1 MRYDVLLWDLDGTLT
16 DPKEGITLSVQY
28 ALNRLDYP
36 SCEADDLDWIIG
48 PPLKESFKILFQTT
62 DEALVNRAIT
72 FYRERYQEIGLY
84 ENIVYPGIP
93 ELLAQL
99 KEKGCMHLLAT
110 SKPRVFAEK
119 ILQHFSLDSYF
130 SVIMG
135 SELNGQF
142 VEKDGL
148 IAEILKKVP
157 TDSRSKT
164 VMIGDR
170 RYDVQGARANGIDV
184 ISVGYGYGTI
194 EELSD
199 ASPDFIAPSVSDLEK
214 LLLDR
219 DTRPSVVSG
228 YRTAASK

>member
-16 DPKEGITLSVQY
+16 DPKVGITLSVQY
-28 ALNRLDYP
+28 ALNQLDYP
-36 SCEADDLDWIIG
+36 LCEADDLDWIIG
-48 PPLKESFKILFQTT
+48 PPLKESFKTLLQTT
-62 DEALVNRAIT
+62 DETLLNRAIT
-72 FYRERYQEIGLY
+72 IYRERYQEIGLY

-93 ELLAQL
+93 ELLVQL

-110 SKPRVFAEK
+110 SKPRVFAER
-119 ILQHFSLDSYF
+119 ILQHFSMDSYF

-142 VEKDGL
+142 VEKDVL
-148 IAEILKKVP
+148 IAEVLKKVP
-157 TDSRSKT
+157 AGSRSKT

-194 EELSD
+194 EELNA
-199 ASPDFIAPSVSDLEK
+199 ASPDFIVPSVSDLEK
-214 LLLDR
+214 LLNHHGAL
-219 DTRPSVVSG
+219 PSL
-228 YRTAASK
+228 AAL

>member
-1 MRYDVLLWDLDGTLT
+1 MEALVVRYDVLLWDLDGTLT

-36 SCEADDLDWIIG
+36 FRAADDLDWIIG
-48 PPLKESFKILFQTT
+48 PPLKESFKTLLQTA
-62 DEALVNRAIT
+62 DETLLNRAVTI
-72 FYRERYQEIGLY
+72 YRERYQEMGLY

-93 ELLAQL
+93 ELLVQL
-99 KEKGCMHLLAT
+99 KEKGCRNLLAT

-142 VEKDGL
+142 VEKDVL
-148 IAEILKKVP
+148 IAEVLKKVP
-157 TDSRSKT
+157 GDSLAKT

-170 RYDVQGARANGIDV
+170 CYDVQGARANSIDV
-184 ISVGYGYGTI
+184 ISVGYGYGSV
-194 EELSD
+194 EELNV
-199 ASPDFIAPSVSDLEK
+199 ASPDFMVSSVRDLEK
-214 LLLDR
+214 LLFFDL
-219 DTRPSVVSG
+219 V
-228 YRTAASK
+228 